1 MNLEIKEVEFDE
13 ELYKKNLEEND
24 FNDDENEE
32 LSEED
37 IKQIEED
44 IKNGIN

>member
-1 MNLEIKEVEFDE
+1 MELEIKEVEFDK
-13 ELYKKNLEEND
+13 ELYNKNLEEND

-44 IKNGIN
+44 IKKWN